1 MDLRSMRSTDQRV
14 DRLFASE
21 QFQSEPNE
29 DYTVVDNVSLRSH
42 LHRDGDKY
50 RLVGR
55 IESRLRLSCSRCVEE
70 FNLFVNVPVDLMYL
84 PYGANVGDGE
94 AEISDE
100 DLAIAFYRDDQIDM
114 GLMIREQLQLTV
126 PMKPLCCDDCHGLCS
141 VCGKNLNHEQC
152 SCDQT
157 WHDPRLDVLAA
168 LRSDSRKD

>member
-42 LHRDGDKY
+42 LHKDGDKY

-55 IESRLRLSCSRCVEE
+55 IESRLRLSCSRCVEA

-84 PYGANVGDGE
+84 PYGENVGDGE

-152 SCDQT
+152 SCDQS

>member
-1 MDLRSMRSTDQRV
+1 MDLRSMRRTDQRV

-21 QFQSEPNE
+21 QFQSETNE
-29 DYTVVDNVSLRSH
+29 DYIVVDDVSLRSH

-55 IESRLRLSCSRCVEE
+55 IESRLRLSCSRCVEA
-70 FNLFVNVPVDLMYL
+70 FNLSVNVPVDLMYL

-152 SCDQT
+152 SCDQS

>member
-29 DYTVVDNVSLRSH
+29 DYTVVDDVSLRSH

-55 IESRLRLSCSRCVEE
+55 IESRLRLSCSRCVEA

-84 PYGANVGDGE
+84 PYGENVGDGE

-152 SCDQT
+152 SCDQS

>member
-55 IESRLRLSCSRCVEE
+55 IESRLRLSCSRCVEA

-126 PMKPLCCDDCHGLCS
+126 PMKPLCCDACHGLCS

-152 SCDQT
+152 SCDQS

>member
-1 MDLRSMRSTDQRV
+1 MRSTDQRV

-55 IESRLRLSCSRCVEE
+55 IESRLRLSCSRCVEA

-152 SCDQT
+152 SCDQS

>member
-1 MDLRSMRSTDQRV
+1 MRSTDQRV

-29 DYTVVDNVSLRSH
+29 DYTVVDDVSLRSH

-55 IESRLRLSCSRCVEE
+55 IESRLRLSCSRCVEA

-141 VCGKNLNHEQC
+141 VCVKNLNHEQC
-152 SCDQT
+152 SCDQS

>member
-42 LHRDGDKY
+42 LHKDGDKY

-55 IESRLRLSCSRCVEE
+55 IESRLRLSCSRCVEA

-84 PYGANVGDGE
+84 PYGENVGDGE

-152 SCDQT
+152 SCDQS

-168 LRSDSRKD
+168 LR

>member
-1 MDLRSMRSTDQRV
+1 M
-14 DRLFASE
+14 FASE

-29 DYTVVDNVSLRSH
+29 DYTVVDDVSLRSH

-55 IESRLRLSCSRCVEE
+55 IESRLRLSCSRCVEA

-152 SCDQT
+152 SCDQS

>member
-55 IESRLRLSCSRCVEE
+55 IESRLRLSCSRCVEA

-152 SCDQT
+152 SCDQS

>member
-29 DYTVVDNVSLRSH
+29 DYTVVDDVSLRSH

-55 IESRLRLSCSRCVEE
+55 IESRLRLSCSRCVEA

-152 SCDQT
+152 SCDQS

>member
-1 MDLRSMRSTDQRV
+1 MRSTDQRV

-42 LHRDGDKY
+42 LHKDGDKY

-55 IESRLRLSCSRCVEE
+55 IESRLRLSCSRCVEA

-84 PYGANVGDGE
+84 PYGENVGDGE

-152 SCDQT
+152 SCDQS

>member
-1 MDLRSMRSTDQRV
+1 MRSTDQRV

-29 DYTVVDNVSLRSH
+29 DYTVVDDVSLRSH

-55 IESRLRLSCSRCVEE
+55 IESRLRLSCSRCVEA

-152 SCDQT
+152 SCDQS

>member
-29 DYTVVDNVSLRSH
+29 DYTVVDDVSLRSH

-55 IESRLRLSCSRCVEE
+55 IESRLRLSCSRCVEA

-141 VCGKNLNHEQC
+141 VCGKNLNNEQC
-152 SCDQT
+152 SCDQS
-157 WHDPRLDVLAA
+157 WHAPRLDVLAA
-168 LRSDSRKD
+168 LRSDSR

>member
-42 LHRDGDKY
+42 LHKDGDKY

-55 IESRLRLSCSRCVEE
+55 IESRLRLSCSRCVEA

-152 SCDQT
+152 SCDQS

>member
-1 MDLRSMRSTDQRV
+1 MRSTDQRV

-42 LHRDGDKY
+42 LHKDGDKY

-55 IESRLRLSCSRCVEE
+55 IESRLRLSCSRCVEA

-152 SCDQT
+152 SCDQS

>member
-55 IESRLRLSCSRCVEE
+55 IESRLRLSCSRCVEA

>member
-1 MDLRSMRSTDQRV
+1 MRSTDQRV

-29 DYTVVDNVSLRSH
+29 DYTVVDDVSLRSH

-55 IESRLRLSCSRCVEE
+55 IESRLRLSCSRCVEA

-84 PYGANVGDGE
+84 PYGENVGDGE

-152 SCDQT
+152 SCDQS